1 VPASDRAELAGRVVV
16 VTGAGSGLG
25 EGAARTLAERGASV
39 VCADRDAAAGEVVA
53 GTIQAA
59 GGSAVAVEVDVADW
73 ASVEQLAQ
81 ATHDAFGSAVHGL
94 VQCAGVSEYGRAGDL
109 PIELWHRVIDVN
121 LTGTWYVLRALLPAL
136 VAGAPSSVVHVSSI
150 AGLVGTP
157 LSTAY
162 AASKAGVL
170 GLTRQVAVDYGADGV
185 RCNAICPG
193 TIDTP
198 MVRRGYELRGGS
210 AEQSAR
216 RFALGRLGEV
226 RDATE
231 LIAFLV
237 SERSAWITGAT
248 IPLDGGLTATGW
260 LPGA

>member
-1 VPASDRAELAGRVVV
+1 VPAKEELAGRVVV

-25 EGAARTLAERGASV
+25 EGASLALGRLGASV
-39 VCADRDAAAGEVVA
+39 VCCDLDGDAAEAVA
-53 GTIQAA
+53 ASVRA
-59 GGSAVAVEVDVADW
+59 GGGEAASVAVDVSSW
-73 ASVEQLAQ
+73 PSVEALAA
-81 ATHDAFGSAVHGL
+81 ATTAAFGGAVHGL

-109 PIELWHRVIDVN
+109 PIELWHRVIGVN

-136 VAGAPSSVVHVSSI
+136 VASAPSSVVHISSV

-198 MVRRGYELRGGS
+198 MVRRGYERRGGS
-210 AEQSAR
+210 VEESER
-216 RFALGRLGEV
+216 RFALGRLGTV
-226 RDATE
+226 DDAAE
-231 LIAFLV
+231 LITFLV
-237 SERSAWITGAT
+237 SDRSAWITGAT
-248 IPLDGGLTATGW
+248 IPLDGGITATGW